1 MPKIEAKKRF
11 GQNFLKET
19 TVLNK
24 IIQSMSISKRKLV
37 EIGPGLGDLTQK
49 LLEVKPVK
57 AYEVDRDLC
66 VHLREKFRKE
76 IEENRLKLEQID
88 VLECFEKGSLEDEPY
103 DLVANLPYYIAT
115 KIILKALEDNEC
127 NSLTVMVQKEV
138 AQKFSSIVKTK
149 EFSSLAILSQS
160 IADVE
165 LLFDVSPDSF
175 EPVPKVTSSILKIVK
190 KREFTKGFNPL
201 FGSVQEFNGF
211 KKYLKISFSS
221 PRKTWLKNISS
232 IYNKDRARELLDK
245 LNVLHNIRPHELSVT
260 NHLNLYKEISNR
272 TLA

>member
-11 GQNFLKET
+11 GQNFLKDT

-24 IIQSMSISKRKLV
+24 IIQSMSINKRKLV

-66 VHLREKFRKE
+66 VHLRDKFRKE
-76 IEENRLKLEQID
+76 IEEGKLELKQID
-88 VLECFEKGSLEDEPY
+88 VLECFEKDSLENESY

-115 KIILKALEDNEC
+115 KIILMALEDKKC

-138 AQKFSSIVKTK
+138 AQKFSSRSKTK
-149 EFSSLAILSQS
+149 EFGSLAILSQS

-165 LLFDVSPDSF
+165 LLFDVRPDSF

-190 KREFTKGFNPL
+190 NREFTDGINPL
-201 FGSVQEFNGF
+201 FETVGEFDGF
-211 KKYLKISFSS
+211 KKYLKVSFSS
-221 PRKTWLKNISS
+221 PRKTWVKNISS
-232 IYNKDRARELLDK
+232 IYNKEFARDLLNKSDIAQ
-245 LNVLHNIRPHELSVT
+245 NVRPHELSVT
-260 NHLNLYKEISNR
+260 NHLNLYKEISKG
-272 TLA
+272 

>member
-11 GQNFLKET
+11 GQNFLKDT

-37 EIGPGLGDLTQK
+37 EIGPGLGDLTQM
-49 LLEVKPVK
+49 LLEVKPLR

-66 VHLREKFRKE
+66 VHLREKFHKE
-76 IEENRLKLEQID
+76 IEEGRLKLEQID
-88 VLECFEKGSLEDEPY
+88 VLECFERGSLENDSY

-115 KIILKALEDNEC
+115 KIILEALGDAKC

-138 AQKFSSIVKTK
+138 AQKFSSCVKTK
-149 EFSSLAILSQS
+149 EFGSLAILSQS

-175 EPVPKVTSSILKIVK
+175 EPAPKVTSSILKIVK
-190 KREFTKGFNPL
+190 NREFTDGANPL
-201 FGSVQEFNGF
+201 FEKVEEFDGF
-211 KKYLKISFSS
+211 KKYLKVSFSS
-221 PRKTWLKNISS
+221 PRKTWVKNISS
-232 IYNKDRARELLDK
+232 IYNKEFAKELLSK
-245 LNVLHNIRPHELSVT
+245 KGISQSVRPHELSVT
-260 NHLNLYKEISNR
+260 NHLNLYKEITNFS
-272 TLA
+272 